1 MRLPATSHA
10 PELHRRVAGRLTLA
24 VGGIAAT
31 GLMSLV
37 VGQSVPGVPKP
48 VQIVI
53 RIFVLLLAI
62 IVHEVSH
69 GLVAEKL
76 GDPTARRMGRLTL
89 NPVPHIDLFGSIIIP
104 GFLILTGS
112 PFIIGWAKPVP
123 VDIRRFTDPLRGF
136 AFTAMAGPAS
146 NFCQVAVWAL
156 IFRLAYAQGWP
167 AWVAYLAFSGAAV
180 NLFLAFF
187 NLIPIPPLDGSR
199 LIGALLPAG
208 AAAQYLSLERFG
220 FIIIFGLLWLRAFE
234 PLFNVVWQLL
244 LRILF

>member
-1 MRLPATSHA
+1 MRLPLLSSAQVL
-10 PELHRRVAGRLTLA
+10 ERRVARRLTLA

-37 VGQSVPGVPKP
+37 VGQSIPGVPKP
-48 VQIVI
+48 VQIII
-53 RIFVLLLAI
+53 RVFVLLLAI

-69 GLVAEKL
+69 GLVAERL

-89 NPVPHIDLFGSIIIP
+89 NPVPHIDIFGSIIIP
-104 GFLILTGS
+104 GFLIITGS

-123 VDIRRFTDPLRGF
+123 VDIRRFSDPLRGF

-146 NFCQVAVWAL
+146 NLCQVVVWAL
-156 IFRLAYAQGWP
+156 LFRLAYAQGWP
-167 AWVAYLAFSGAAV
+167 AWVAYLAFSGTAV

-199 LIGALLPAG
+199 LIAALLPTGVAV
-208 AAAQYLSLERFG
+208 QYLSIERFG

-234 PLFNVVWQLL
+234 PLFSAVWQLL